1 MNDFDELINGGF
13 GVCYKDEPM
22 SKHTTFKVGGPADL
36 LIMPESEQDIIDII
50 KYCNKKV
57 IPFIVIGNGSN
68 LLVTDKGIRGVVIK
82 LGKNFSDIKFVGD
95 RVFAQSGA
103 LLSTVSKKS
112 FKNGLTGMEEIS
124 GIPGSIGGA
133 MVMNAGAYGGEISFI
148 VEKVRCLNKKGEL
161 LEFEKDEME
170 FGYRQS
176 VVSKRDLIVLD
187 VEIKLEKG
195 NMDEIYEKFKDYDN
209 RRTTKQPLD
218 KNSAGST
225 FKRPVGNYASK
236 LIDEAGLR
244 GFRYKRA
251 QVSEKH
257 CGFIINI
264 DDATFEEVRTLI
276 TKVQSIV
283 KDKFDVELETEVKI
297 IGEM

>member
-244 GFRYKRA
+244 GFRYKGA